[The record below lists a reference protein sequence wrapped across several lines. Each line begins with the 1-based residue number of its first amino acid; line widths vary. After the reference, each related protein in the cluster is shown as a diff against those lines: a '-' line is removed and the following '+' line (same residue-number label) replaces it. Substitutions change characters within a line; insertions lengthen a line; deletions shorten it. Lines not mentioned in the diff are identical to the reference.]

1 MHAYV
6 YIHFVMVI
14 SGHLQRFGR
23 ISRADFERLVSTG
36 LADADAAHLT
46 FTEYFYQSVKKEIG
60 GIVTHSYI

>member
-1 MHAYV
+1 
-6 YIHFVMVI
+6 MVI

-46 FTEYFYQSVKKEIG
+46 FTEYFYKSVKKEIG